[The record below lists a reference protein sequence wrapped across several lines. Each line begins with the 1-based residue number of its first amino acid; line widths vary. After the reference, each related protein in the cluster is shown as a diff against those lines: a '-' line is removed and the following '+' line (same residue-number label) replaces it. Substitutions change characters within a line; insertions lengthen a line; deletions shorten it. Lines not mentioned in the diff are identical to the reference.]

1 MDRRFSGV
9 FIPAEI
15 WLDERLSAL
24 DKMIFAEIDSL
35 DNEQTHCYAS
45 NKYLADFCQCSETKI
60 SNSISKLIE
69 LGYIAVV
76 KFDGRTRV
84 LQSCLTKSVR
94 LNNKNCEAVSQNLQ
108 QSNIIYNTNKD
119 SSIINNTTNAKNSK
133 SSQKSLLTKPKKSKK
148 DKFLDMF
155 ISICDEYDFSEKV
168 LTALIK
174 FANYLTDGNNYLAE
188 QSIRMQI
195 SYLYENCKTDTSKI
209 YAIDNTIIRGWK
221 SLVYVI
227 DQDKNTVTA
236 NTTYNTANMSCERDP
251 YAELSAQE
259 RDRLISEGKIT
270 VY

>member
-15 WLDERLSAL
+15 WLDKRLSAL

-45 NKYLADFCQCSETKI
+45 NKYLAEFCQCSETKI

-69 LGYIAVV
+69 LGYIEIV

-84 LQSCLTKSVR
+84 LQSCLTKNVS
-94 LNNKNCEAVSQNLQ
+94 LNSKNCEAVSQNLQ
-108 QSNIIYNTNKD
+108 QSNIIYNTNKE

-133 SSQKSLLTKPKKSKK
+133 NTQKSLLTKPKKSKK
-148 DKFLDMF
+148 IKFLKMF
-155 ISICDEYDFSEKV
+155 EDICDEYEFSETV

-174 FANYLTDGNNYLAE
+174 FANYLADGNNYLAE
-188 QSIRMQI
+188 ESVRMQI
-195 SYLYENCKTDTSKI
+195 SYLYDNCKTDVSKI

-227 DQDKNTVTA
+227 DQNKNTVTV
-236 NTTYNTANMSCERDP
+236 NNSYNTSNMSCKFPR
-251 YAELSAQE
+251 A
-259 RDRLISEGKIT
+259 R
-270 VY
+270 